1 MGTGLKVAL
10 VAAVCIAATPIAL
23 TAVTAKRG
31 FSALIL
37 SALQGTVAVFA
48 VNLVGLATG
57 ISLAVNWYSLGAG
70 ALMGA
75 PGVISM
81 LLLNVIFGT

>member
-10 VAAVCIAATPIAL
+10 VAAACIAVIPIAV
-23 TAVTAKRG
+23 TAITAKRG

-37 SALQGTVAVFA
+37 SALQGIVAIFA
-48 VNLVGLATG
+48 VNLVGMAIGT
-57 ISLAVNWYSLGAG
+57 SLAVNWYSLGAG
-70 ALMGA
+70 AVLGA

>member
-1 MGTGLKVAL
+1 MGTGLKVVL
-10 VAAVCIAATPIAL
+10 IAAACIAAIAITA

-37 SALQGTVAVFA
+37 SVLQGVVAIFA
-48 VNLVGLATG
+48 VNLIGMATG
-57 ISLAVNWYSLGAG
+57 TGLAVNWYSLGAG
-70 ALMGA
+70 AALGA